1 TISQTFNDSIPL
13 LKVQMQLEGDAS
25 GSTKFA
31 FSDEAWGE
39 EDLFNTL
46 AEVRLVSPKGGA
58 VEINKDSSW
67 LLVNHKGKSGPLVLE
82 YILTQDF
89 SLEEQPQESYRP
101 IIQPDYFHL
110 FSHSFFVVPETWEN
124 DPQSI
129 RQLELTWQGFP
140 EDYVI
145 HNSFGSRERKQQ
157 INDISLE
164 EFHSAIFVGG
174 DFRIQEGEIKGNRVV
189 LAARG
194 DWIPFKE
201 AEVFNVLIQ
210 TLEAQRSFW
219 QDHSQKYFTVTLR
232 PMFMERGSSFQ
243 GTGLT
248 NSFACSITNNEHTD
262 IEQLIYLFNHEL
274 QHNWTGQTIKNDNE
288 EEQYWF
294 SEGFTEYY
302 TFKNVGK
309 YEIGGLDDSFF
320 IDQLNGTIRNLYSSP
335 VVAAPNSDINYEN
348 FWANPDYGKLPYY
361 RGAVYAFLLDNWI
374 VQNSGGEKNL
384 DQLMRELLRD
394 ASEEGQKI
402 EHGYWNSK
410 LDQYLGSSSVEI
422 F

>member
-1 TISQTFNDSIPL
+1 
-13 LKVQMQLEGDAS
+13 
-25 GSTKFA
+25 
-31 FSDEAWGE
+31 
-39 EDLFNTL
+39 
-46 AEVRLVSPKGGA
+46 
-58 VEINKDSSW
+58 
-67 LLVNHKGKSGPLVLE
+67 
-82 YILTQDF
+82 
-89 SLEEQPQESYRP
+89 
-101 IIQPDYFHL
+101 
-110 FSHSFFVVPETWEN
+110 
-124 DPQSI
+124 
-129 RQLELTWQGFP
+129 
-140 EDYVI
+140 
-145 HNSFGSRERKQQ
+145 
-157 INDISLE
+157 
-164 EFHSAIFVGG
+164 
-174 DFRIQEGEIKGNRVV
+174 RIQEGEIKGNRVV

-320 IDQLNGTIRNLYSSP
+320 IDQLNETMRNLYSSP

-422 F
+422 FEEHIVGGEPFPLASLLQDFGFVFEPTTVAFDKGFEFAEDKRTVVSVNEESNAFLAGLRAGDHFKTYSIEFGNISKPITAVYVRDNKETAIEYMPVKEMPIPKILLTDSNLEKIRQLQ